1 MGIPKGPF
9 NHRARISLAWEWEE
23 TRFRG
28 WCALTRYHHA
38 SRLTAD

>member
-1 MGIPKGPF
+1 METPKGPF

-28 WCALTRYHHA
+28 SRALTRYHHA
-38 SRLTAD
+38 NMLKG